1 MKLCGFD
8 VGHDKPFFLIAG
20 PCVIES
26 EQLQMDVAGRLK
38 EITAALGIPFIF
50 KSSFDKANRSSGK
63 SFRGPGRE
71 AGLAVLAKV
80 RAQLGVPVITD
91 VHTEDDIA
99 PAAAVCDVLQTPAF
113 LCRQTDFI
121 RAVAQSGKP
130 VNIKKGQFLAPH
142 DMKNVIDKAR
152 DAARDAGL
160 PEDSF
165 LACERGVSFGYNNLV
180 SDMRSLAIMRET
192 GAPVVF
198 DATHSVQLPGG
209 QGTSSGGQREFVPVL
224 ARAAVA
230 VGVAGLFMETHPDPA
245 KALSDGPNAVPLK
258 HMPALLE
265 TLLALD
271 AVTKKNGYLEERFS
285 A

>member
-8 VGHDKPFFLIAG
+8 VGLTHPFFLIAG

-26 EQLQMDVAGRLK
+26 RQMAHDTAGRLK
-38 EITAALGIPFIF
+38 EITAALGIPFIY
-50 KSSFDKANRSSGK
+50 KSSFDKANRSSGS
-63 SFRGPGRE
+63 SFRGLGME
-71 AGLAVLAKV
+71 KGLEILAEV
-80 RAQLGVPVITD
+80 RQQIGVPVLTD
-91 VHTEDDIA
+91 IHAVEEI
-99 PAAAVCDVLQTPAF
+99 AAVAAVVDVLQTPAF

-121 RAVAQSGKP
+121 SACAVSGKP

-142 DMKNVIDKAR
+142 DMLHVIAKAR
-152 DAARDAGL
+152 AAAKDAGL

-165 LACERGVSFGYNNLV
+165 MACERGASFGYNNLV

-192 GAPVVF
+192 RCPVVF

-209 QGTSSGGQREFVPVL
+209 QGTTSGGQREFVPVL

-230 VGVAGLFMETHPDPA
+230 VGIAGLFMETHPNPA
-245 KALSDGPNAVPLK
+245 EAKSDGPNAVPLAR
-258 HMPALLE
+258 MQELLA
-265 TLLALD
+265 TLLDLD
-271 AVTKKNGYLEERFS
+271 RVVKKNGFMESDF